1 MPNRDRVE
9 NMSNNITKFI
19 RLAAI
24 LLAATLSFAPCPAMA
39 QDIGLPGPSQQVRPA
54 PSATDPSALPKYTAP
69 VPVAPGEGITDEH
82 YRLGISD
89 KLKITVYGEDDLSG
103 EFVVD
108 STGQIQLPLVGQVK
122 AANLTLHEFKAEVV
136 AALSD
141 GYLKD
146 PKVSVEV
153 LNYRPFYIMGEVNK
167 PGEYPYENGLTV
179 LSAIALAGGYTYR
192 ANDDKVYVRHN
203 GESQEHTMPA
213 DSKTKILPG
222 DIVRVPERIF

>member
-1 MPNRDRVE
+1 M
-9 NMSNNITKFI
+9 TKNKLPLWGGLI
-19 RLAAI
+19 I
-24 LLAATLSFAPCPAMA
+24 GLLSVCLSVSALHA
-39 QDIGLPGPSQQVRPA
+39 QNVGLPGPSQTTRSLVPKA
-54 PSATDPSALPKYTAP
+54 GDPPPSALATVAAG
-69 VPVAPGEGITDEH
+69 VPISDEH

-89 KLKITVYGEDDLSG
+89 KIRVTVYGETDLSG

-122 AANLTLHEFKAEVV
+122 AANLTLHEFTAEVISS
-136 AALSD
+136 LSN

-153 LNYRPFYIMGEVNK
+153 LNYRPFYIMGEINK

-192 ANDDKVYVRHN
+192 ANSNDVYVRHN
-203 GESQEHTMPA
+203 GESKEEVMPA
-213 DSKTKILPG
+213 DAKTKIMPG